1 MVATLW
7 LPWRGS
13 SKGRFDLPFVQPVW
27 AKAFSIQQIHGP
39 TCSWLIGLCKN
50 LLYIFPH
57 LLSKVEKPNCARKKN
72 HCAHTWPFF
81 QNFRNFSRTEFCSLL
96 LFTGS
101 KQANG
106 EGLVEDGDIRFCSD
120 QSFDE
125 TDLGDEDGE
134 ANEEGKEGSKNIA
147 GHLKRIRNE
156 TCFY

>member
-1 MVATLW
+1 MFMTNRTVQKLVVYFPSPAVQ
-7 LPWRGS
+7 
-13 SKGRFDLPFVQPVW
+13 GRE
-27 AKAFSIQQIHGP
+27 AK
-39 TCSWLIGLCKN
+39 LCKEEKS
-50 LLYIFPH
+50 LCPYLTIF
-57 LLSKVEKPNCARKKN
+57 SEF
-72 HCAHTWPFF
+72 WEFF
-81 QNFRNFSRTEFCSLL
+81 DITEFCSLL

-125 TDLGDEDGE
+125 TDLGNEDGE